1 MVLSAHDSLVDCQP
15 VLCHI
20 RKLTMSAAATRQKAK
35 DGGKV
40 VSDQWVDPFV
50 IVDKDDKPV
59 GPVEDGDAV
68 VVFNF
73 RADRVVEISKALE
86 YPDFKGFDRKR
97 FPKVRELAF
106 VHVHAV
112 AQAAV

>member
-1 MVLSAHDSLVDCQP
+1 M
-15 VLCHI
+15 
-20 RKLTMSAAATRQKAK
+20 
-35 DGGKV
+35 

-50 IVDKDDKPV
+50 IVDDKDKPV

-86 YPDFKGFDRKR
+86 YPDFKSFDRKR
-97 FPKVRELAF
+97 FPKVRYCSAL
-106 VHVHAV
+106 HGRSG
-112 AQAAV
+112 